1 MRTNPARSESHRGPR
16 PYAHGLSRR
25 GLLGLAVVAAA
36 MPLVGPSLFGRAHA
50 AVPQDLRF
58 RAMRA
63 GSQIGEHTVSFRM
76 DGDRLVVVT
85 RVDIV
90 VKLLVFTIF
99 RFKHHSEEIWHSGR
113 LVSVNSTTDD
123 DGRLLQVS
131 GGAVADGFRI
141 VGADGP
147 FLAATTLMTSN
158 TLWDRRI
165 VREDRMLDA
174 QHGGEIG
181 LFTRQ
186 LADEQVD
193 TPRGPVRANCY
204 RMITPL
210 YAGRLF
216 YDADGRWVKALLELK
231 GEAIEYA
238 LAS

>member
-1 MRTNPARSESHRGPR
+1 
-16 PYAHGLSRR
+16 
-25 GLLGLAVVAAA
+25 LLRLAAGAAA
-36 MPLVGPSLFGRAHA
+36 LPLVEPSLLFGRAHA

-58 RAMRA
+58 RALRA
-63 GSQIGEHTVSFRM
+63 GSQIGEHTINFRM
-76 DGDRLVVVT
+76 DGDRLTVAT
-85 RVDIV
+85 RVEIV
-90 VKLLVFTIF
+90 VKVLLFTIF
-99 RFKHHSEEIWHSGR
+99 RFKHQSEEVWHSGR

-123 DGRLLQVS
+123 DGRLGQVS
-131 GGAVADGFRI
+131 GGAIADGFRT
-141 VGADGP
+141 VGAEGP
-147 FLAATTLMTSN
+147 FLAAPTVMTSN

-165 VREDRMLDA
+165 VHEDRILDA

-204 RMITPL
+204 QMITPL

-216 YDADGRWVKALLELK
+216 YDADGRWVKARLELK

-238 LAS
+238 LAT